1 MNTLKRL
8 VKEGTIGRLC
18 QRGAWVVA
26 ALGSLQIVILLYTS
40 WQVYKEG
47 SQNAG
52 GQPPYGDI
60 LNFFILPN
68 VATALQSAATTLFY
82 CLILYSAVAV
92 INAFFAEA
100 NKDIT
105 YISLDED
112 AAPADEEAVRTGNN
126 ATYPHSH

>member
-1 MNTLKRL
+1 MNKFKRL

-26 ALGSLQIVILLYTS
+26 ALGTLQVVILLYTS

-52 GQPPYGDI
+52 GAPYGDM

-82 CLILYSAVAV
+82 CLILYSAGAV
-92 INAFFAEA
+92 INAFFAEV

-105 YISLDED
+105 YMSLDEED
-112 AAPADEEAVRTGNN
+112 AAPADEEEVRTGNN

>member
-1 MNTLKRL
+1 MNKFQRL

-26 ALGSLQIVILLYTS
+26 ALGTLQIVILLYTS

-47 SQNAG
+47 PQNSG
-52 GQPPYGDI
+52 GVPYGDM
-60 LNFFILPN
+60 LNFFIFPT
-68 VATALQSAATTLFY
+68 VATALQSAAATLFY
-82 CLILYSAVAV
+82 CLILYSAGAV

-105 YISLDED
+105 YMPLDEED
-112 AAPADEEAVRTGNN
+112 AALADEEAVRTGNN

>member
-1 MNTLKRL
+1 MNKFKRL
-8 VKEGTIGRLC
+8 VKEGAIGRLC

-26 ALGSLQIVILLYTS
+26 VLGTLQIAILLYTS

-47 SQNAG
+47 SQNPAG
-52 GQPPYGDI
+52 VPYGDM

-68 VATALQSAATTLFY
+68 IATALQGAATTLFF
-82 CLILYSAVAV
+82 CLILYSAGAV

-105 YISLDED
+105 YMSLDDED
-112 AAPADEEAVRTGNN
+112 AAPAEEEAVRTRNN